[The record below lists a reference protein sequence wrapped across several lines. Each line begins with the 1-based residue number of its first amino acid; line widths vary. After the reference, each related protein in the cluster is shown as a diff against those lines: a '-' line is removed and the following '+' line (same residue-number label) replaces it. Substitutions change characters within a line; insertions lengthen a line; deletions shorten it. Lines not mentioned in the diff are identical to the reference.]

1 MQLTLRGIRKQFGEN
16 EVLKGIDLTVN
27 GGEVVALIGE
37 NGAGKSTLTRVIS
50 GVYQANHGTV
60 EIDGSR
66 VAFHKPQDAMKAGIQ
81 VIYQEFGHNLFPQLT
96 VAENLYAS
104 DRSGRHGRVW
114 NNRSGQQKDA
124 GGLLRTLGMAM
135 SPAAL
140 TGDLSVPEQ
149 QMLSIAKAIGED
161 ARMVILDEP
170 TAALDQTESQ
180 ALFAQVR
187 RLRDEGVAIVY
198 ISHRLT
204 EVFDLADRVVVL
216 RDGIVALET
225 VPAQSSEREVVAAMV
240 GRSVEK
246 FYPKEQNATEL
257 TVLALSGLSSAGH
270 FHEIDLQVHAGEVV
284 GIGGVQ
290 GCGKGSLLRS
300 LYGLLPVTGG
310 EIRLLDVVVR
320 PTSPRVAIALGIC
333 YLTPD
338 RQGEG
343 LALQQSIAR
352 NISMATLDAI
362 TSAGMVRTQAEQARG
377 EMMRSALNIKA
388 SSVSEP
394 VSALSGGNQQKVLLG
409 RLLTADPKVL
419 LMEEP
424 TRGVDV
430 GAKAEIYRVINEQTS
445 RGVAI
450 VLVSSDLA
458 ELVEMSDRVIVMREG
473 RAVAELAGGDLSQE
487 SVLHHALESAAS

>member
-1 MQLTLRGIRKQFGEN
+1 MQLKLRGIRKQFGEN

-27 GGEVVALIGE
+27 GGEVTALLGE
-37 NGAGKSTLTRVIS
+37 NGAGKSTLARVIS
-50 GVYQANHGTV
+50 GAYPANEGTV

-66 VAFHKPQDAMKAGIQ
+66 VSFHKPQDAMKAGIQ
-81 VIYQEFGHNLFPQLT
+81 VIYQEFRHNLFPQLS
-96 VAENLYAS
+96 VAENLYAG
-104 DRSGRHGRVW
+104 DRSGRHGRLW
-114 NNRSGQQKDA
+114 SNRVRMQKDA
-124 GGLLRTLGMAM
+124 DEVLQSLGMSM
-135 SPAAL
+135 SPRAL
-140 TGDLSVPEQ
+140 VRDLSVPQQ
-149 QMLSIAKAIGED
+149 QMLAIAKAIGED
-161 ARMVILDEP
+161 ASLVIFDEP
-170 TAALDQTESQ
+170 TAALDQSESE

-187 RLRDEGVAIVY
+187 RLREEGVAIVY

-204 EVFDLADRVVVL
+204 EVFGLADRLVVL
-216 RDGIVALET
+216 RDGVVALET
-225 VPAQSSEREVVAAMV
+225 TPAASSEREVVQAMV
-240 GRSVEK
+240 GRPVEN
-246 FYPKEQNATEL
+246 FYPKEHNGTDH
-257 TVLALSGLSSAGH
+257 TVLQLRGLCSAGR
-270 FHEIDLQVHAGEVV
+270 FSDVDLQVHAGEVV

-310 EIRLLDVVVR
+310 EVQLDGAAFR
-320 PTSPRVAIALGIC
+320 PTTPRAAIASGLC

-338 RQGEG
+338 RQNEG
-343 LALQQSIAR
+343 LAVQQSVAR

-362 TSAGMVRTQAEQARG
+362 TSAGMVNAKAEQARG
-377 EMMRSALNIKA
+377 EKMRAALDIKA
-388 SSVSEP
+388 RSVNQP

-409 RLLTADPKVL
+409 RWLMTNPKVL
-419 LMEEP
+419 LLEEP

-450 VLVSSDLA
+450 VLVSSDLP

-473 RAVAELAGGDLSQE
+473 RVVAELAGNDTTQE